1 MMLKVVSNLNYF
13 MILWFY
19 EWGVFKTPN
28 SKHQIQNTKYAA
40 EKDAKNQDTVAG

>member
-1 MMLKVVSNLNYF
+1 

-19 EWGVFKTPN
+19 DSMNGEFYQ
-28 SKHQIQNTKYAA
+28 QIQNTKYAA